1 MNKHIT
7 DICLEIDYSLGN
19 TTLLASDINNLG
31 AIFEEY
37 KMPNIPSLWGLE
49 KIHIN
54 SLDEE
59 LFIGN
64 SIGKYLDQT
73 DKEKIKAIDHIIFCE
88 SRTLPFD
95 IISRTVLK
103 KLQKFG
109 VKNCT
114 NTIFISQLDCTN
126 FMVAVDLAR
135 KFVSHGSKRV
145 LIVGAESG
153 FVNKQRICNYAAF
166 SDFVGIISVSNES
179 DGNFLIHDSESY
191 VSFDDIG
198 KEGIDSY
205 DAANEENF
213 KNFLENTNIKTDMVA
228 KIYPL
233 SLYVPLL
240 SVKYRKIGFSDSQIY
255 TEGVSQK
262 GHCWGMDP
270 FISLSEDNLV
280 ADRQSALSIE
290 KRVLLLNSQASGRSV
305 ITSITRNVST
315 QQND

>member
-1 MNKHIT
+1 MDKHTT
-7 DICLEIDYSLGN
+7 DIYLDIDYSLGN
-19 TTLLASDINNLG
+19 TILSASDINNLG

-37 KMPNIPSLWGLE
+37 KMPNIPSLWGLD
-49 KIHIN
+49 KIHTN

-64 SIGKYLDQT
+64 SIREYFYNN
-73 DKEKIKAIDHIIFCE
+73 DKNKINTIDHVILCGSI
-88 SRTLPFD
+88 TLSFD

-103 KLQKFG
+103 KFREFG
-109 VKNCT
+109 VKSCT
-114 NTIFISQLDCTN
+114 NMMFISQLDCTN

-135 KFVSHGSKRV
+135 KLVFSGSRRI

-166 SDFVGIISVSNES
+166 SDFVGIISVSNEP
-179 DGNFLIHDSESY
+179 DGKFLLHDSESY

-198 KEGIDSY
+198 KENIDSY

-213 KNFLENTNIKTDMVA
+213 KNFLENENIKPDTVG

-233 SLYVPLL
+233 NLYVPLL

-255 TEGVSQK
+255 TDSVARR

-270 FISLSEDNLV
+270 FISLSENNFEDKP
-280 ADRQSALSIE
+280 QSALSAE
-290 KRVLLLNSQASGRSV
+290 KRLLLLNSQASGRSV
-305 ITSITRNVST
+305 ITSITRNFST
-315 QQND
+315 QQID